1 MATRPRSVLGR
12 CPAENEPGSLACPT
26 LEGRTGRSER
36 AGLRT
41 RVTLLVGEWLRRRAP
56 CAGAW
61 LHLRSGVWTPTPQHR
76 PKVLCNQDPAQP
88 KELNTQ
94 QQQHVC
100 VPSLIICL
108 RGHGGPQVG
117 PPDCPPGLVTS
128 VSGPF
133 CPQAPRLEE
142 WDRGRTFK
150 TTLANSRCSMKAAE
164 LVTPQHSRFCQEHTA
179 QPSECCHPR
188 VRALEPGRNK

>member
-1 MATRPRSVLGR
+1 MAKTPCS
-12 CPAENEPGSLACPT
+12 
-26 LEGRTGRSER
+26 
-36 AGLRT
+36 
-41 RVTLLVGEWLRRRAP
+41 LRRGLAP
-56 CAGAW
+56 SPVRGLDPHTAAQTKGPAW
-61 LHLRSGVWTPTPQHR
+61 
-76 PKVLCNQDPAQP
+76 CNQDPAQP

-94 QQQHVC
+94 EEQHAC

-128 VSGPF
+128 ASGPF

-164 LVTPQHSRFCQEHTA
+164 LVTPQHSRFCQKHTA
-179 QPSECCHPR
+179 QPSECCHPW
-188 VRALEPGRNK
+188 VRTREPGRNK